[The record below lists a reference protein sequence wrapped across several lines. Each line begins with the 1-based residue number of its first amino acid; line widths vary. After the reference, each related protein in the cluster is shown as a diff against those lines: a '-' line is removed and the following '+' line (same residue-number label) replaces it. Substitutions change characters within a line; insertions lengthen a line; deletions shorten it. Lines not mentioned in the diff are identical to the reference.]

1 MPCVD
6 PRNSCL
12 GRAVDSRAYAVL
24 GGMTQWAGPILG
36 AILLST
42 LPELLR
48 FLRAQ
53 REVIN
58 GLIIMLAIIYLPRGL
73 ADPRFWRRLRV
84 WSRPRPRDEVTDH
97 D

>member
-1 MPCVD
+1 M
-6 PRNSCL
+6 
-12 GRAVDSRAYAVL
+12 
-24 GGMTQWAGPILG
+24 
-36 AILLST
+36 LLSA

-73 ADPRFWRRLRV
+73 ADPHFWRRLRV
-84 WSRPRPRDEVTDH
+84 GMRPSRQPVPPLPRTGME
-97 D
+97 